1 MSNMLEQ
8 AIIDAQSLREAAMKN
23 AESEIVEKYSDE
35 VKQAVSK
42 LLEQEEEEM
51 DLGLDLE
58 DEEEQVDSTAM
69 EQVPMAHVSD
79 GAEEIVEVDLDDII
93 AAAQSEDEDE
103 DFELSRDEIADEVG
117 IDLDL
122 DLEPEAPANRNDDEL
137 SVDEGELLDLF
148 KELLVVDVP
157 ELAVKQSM
165 EEASEDEIE
174 ADEDAIVQDDDVA
187 MAPVEGMDK
196 EDAEE
201 LRNEKEK
208 NESLQKQNKN
218 LKSLLG
224 TLKEKLEE
232 LHAQNARLLYTNRV
246 HENTSL
252 NERQKNKIVEM
263 ISSARSVDE
272 AKVIFETLQKTMAGI
287 TKSKTPESLSEAV
300 TKRSSVILSNRR
312 DKHVSQQNPTTDRWA
327 ILAGLK
333 DN

>member
-8 AIIDAQSLREAAMKN
+8 AIIDAQSLREAAMRN

-35 VKQAVSK
+35 VRQAVSK
-42 LLEQEEEEM
+42 LLEQEEEL
-51 DLGLDLE
+51 DLGLGLE

-103 DFELSRDEIADEVG
+103 EFELSRGEIADEVG

-122 DLEPEAPANRNDDEL
+122 ETEAPANRTDEEL
-137 SVDEGELLDLF
+137 SMDEGELLDLF
-148 KELLVVDVP
+148 KELLVIDVP

-174 ADEDAIVQDDDVA
+174 ADEEAIVQDDDVA
-187 MAPVEGMDK
+187 LAPVEGMDK

-208 NESLQKQNKN
+208 NENLQKENKD
-218 LKSLLG
+218 LKTLLG
-224 TLKEKLEE
+224 TLKGKLEE

-263 ISSARSVDE
+263 ISNARSVDE

-287 TKSKTPESLSEAV
+287 SKSKTPKSLSEAV
-300 TKRSSVILSNRR
+300 AKGSSVILSNRR
-312 DKHVSQQNPTTDRWA
+312 DEHVSQQNPTTDRWA

>member
-42 LLEQEEEEM
+42 LLEQEEEM

-103 DFELSRDEIADEVG
+103 DFELSRGEIADEVG
-117 IDLDL
+117 IDL
-122 DLEPEAPANRNDDEL
+122 DLEPEAPANRNDDEVSL
-137 SVDEGELLDLF
+137 DEGELLDLF

-272 AKVIFETLQKTMAGI
+272 AKVIFETLQKTMAGV

-300 TKRSSVILSNRR
+300 TKGSSVILSNRR

-333 DN
+333 DK

>member
-8 AIIDAQSLREAAMKN
+8 DIIDAQSLREAAMKN

-35 VKQAVSK
+35 VRQAVSK
-42 LLEQEEEEM
+42 LLEQEEEL

-58 DEEEQVDSTAM
+58 DEVEQVDSTAM

-93 AAAQSEDEDE
+93 AAAQSEDDE
-103 DFELSRDEIADEVG
+103 EEFELDRSEIADEVG
-117 IDLDL
+117 IDLG
-122 DLEPEAPANRNDDEL
+122 LETETPANRNDDEL
-137 SVDEGELLDLF
+137 ALDENELLDLF

-174 ADEDAIVQDDDVA
+174 EDEEAIVQDDDVA
-187 MAPVEGMDK
+187 LAPVEGMDK
-196 EDAEE
+196 EDADD

-208 NESLQKQNKN
+208 NENLQKENKD

-224 TLKEKLEE
+224 SLKGKLEE
-232 LHAQNARLLYTNRV
+232 LHAQNARLLFTNRV

-263 ISSARSVDE
+263 ISNARSVDE
-272 AKVIFETLQKTMAGI
+272 ARVIFETLQKTMAGI
-287 TKSKTPESLSEAV
+287 SNSKTPESLSEAV

-312 DKHVSQQNPTTDRWA
+312 DEHVSQQNPTTDRWA

>member
-35 VKQAVSK
+35 VRQAVSK
-42 LLEQEEEEM
+42 LLEQEEEL

-58 DEEEQVDSTAM
+58 DEVEQVDSTAM

-93 AAAQSEDEDE
+93 AAAQSEDDE
-103 DFELSRDEIADEVG
+103 EEFELDRSEIADEVG
-117 IDLDL
+117 IDLG
-122 DLEPEAPANRNDDEL
+122 LETETPANRNDDEL
-137 SVDEGELLDLF
+137 ALDENELLDLF

-174 ADEDAIVQDDDVA
+174 EDEEAIVQDDDVA
-187 MAPVEGMDK
+187 LAPVEGMDK
-196 EDAEE
+196 EDADD

-208 NESLQKQNKN
+208 NENLQKENKD

-224 TLKEKLEE
+224 SLKGKLEE
-232 LHAQNARLLYTNRV
+232 LHAQNARLLFTNRV

-263 ISSARSVDE
+263 ISNARSVDE
-272 AKVIFETLQKTMAGI
+272 ARVIFETLQKTMAGI
-287 TKSKTPESLSEAV
+287 SNSKTPESLSEAV

-312 DKHVSQQNPTTDRWA
+312 DEHVSQQNPTTDRWA

>member
-42 LLEQEEEEM
+42 LLEQEEEM

-103 DFELSRDEIADEVG
+103 DFELSRGEIADEVG
-117 IDLDL
+117 IDL
-122 DLEPEAPANRNDDEL
+122 DLEPEAPANRNDDEVSL
-137 SVDEGELLDLF
+137 DEGELLDLF

-208 NESLQKQNKN
+208 NESLQKENKN

-232 LHAQNARLLYTNRV
+232 LHAQNVFT
-246 HENTSL
+246 
-252 NERQKNKIVEM
+252 
-263 ISSARSVDE
+263 
-272 AKVIFETLQKTMAGI
+272 
-287 TKSKTPESLSEAV
+287 KTP
-300 TKRSSVILSNRR
+300 
-312 DKHVSQQNPTTDRWA
+312 P
-327 ILAGLK
+327 
-333 DN
+333 

>member
-1 MSNMLEQ
+1 MLEQ

-42 LLEQEEEEM
+42 LLEQEEEM
-51 DLGLDLE
+51 DLGLGLE
-58 DEEEQVDSTAM
+58 DEEEQIDSTAM

-79 GAEEIVEVDLDDII
+79 GAEDIVEVDLDDII
-93 AAAQSEDEDE
+93 AAAQSEDDDE
-103 DFELSRDEIADEVG
+103 EFELSRDEIADEVG
-117 IDLDL
+117 IDLDP
-122 DLEPEAPANRNDDEL
+122 EPEAPANRSDDEL
-137 SVDEGELLDLF
+137 SLDEGELLDLF

-174 ADEDAIVQDDDVA
+174 EDEEAIVQDDNVA
-187 MAPVEGMDK
+187 LAPVEGMDK

-208 NESLQKQNKN
+208 NENLQKENKD
-218 LKSLLG
+218 LKSLLES
-224 TLKEKLEE
+224 LKDKLEE

-312 DKHVSQQNPTTDRWA
+312 DEHVSQQNPTTDRWA

>member
-42 LLEQEEEEM
+42 LLEQEEEM
-51 DLGLDLE
+51 DLGLGLE
-58 DEEEQVDSTAM
+58 DEEEQIDSTAM

-79 GAEEIVEVDLDDII
+79 GAEDIVEVDLDDII
-93 AAAQSEDEDE
+93 AAAQSEDDDE
-103 DFELSRDEIADEVG
+103 EFELSRDEIADEVG

-122 DLEPEAPANRNDDEL
+122 EPEAPANRSDDEL
-137 SVDEGELLDLF
+137 SLDEGELLDLF

-174 ADEDAIVQDDDVA
+174 EDEEAIVQDDNVA
-187 MAPVEGMDK
+187 LAPVEGMDK

-208 NESLQKQNKN
+208 NENLQKENKD

-224 TLKEKLEE
+224 SLKDKLEE

-312 DKHVSQQNPTTDRWA
+312 DEHVSQQNPTTDRWA